1 MYFNAENKSIGED
14 LFLRTKV
21 KCVFSSLFT
30 QNIAH
35 YHSTKHTYDKSA
47 RKNNKKQNRTVRAVS
62 SGITQPEKKSNKVSR
77 YTY

>member
-30 QNIAH
+30 QNIAD
-35 YHSTKHTYDKSA
+35 YRSTKHTYDNSA
-47 RKNNKKQNRTVRAVS
+47 RKKQQKTKPYGEGCKQRHYTTRKK
-62 SGITQPEKKSNKVSR
+62 E
-77 YTY
+77 